1 MTRIETFP
9 RHIVDA
15 FYKSLENIKPVRVL
29 LKIAKPEELP
39 RGLPSNVLVQPWFHQ
54 KQVLSK

>member
-1 MTRIETFP
+1 MVRIESFP
-9 RHIVDA
+9 KHILDA
-15 FYKSLENIKPVRVL
+15 FYKSFENIKHVRVL

-39 RGLPSNVLVQPWFHQ
+39 SGLPSNVLVQSWVQQ